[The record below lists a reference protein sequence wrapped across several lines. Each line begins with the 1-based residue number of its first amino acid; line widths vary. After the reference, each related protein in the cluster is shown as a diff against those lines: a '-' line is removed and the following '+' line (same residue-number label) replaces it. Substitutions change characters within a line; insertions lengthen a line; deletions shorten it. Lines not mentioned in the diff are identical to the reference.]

1 VVTTGQNTPLT
12 TPVTTPVTT
21 GSTPMLL
28 TLRQAVEATGVS
40 LSTMR
45 RRLRAGEFP
54 NARIDPETGAHLIAV
69 PDLLA
74 AGFTLTK
81 APGPRDHRDHRGQLR
96 GDQGSDHP
104 VTTPVTTP
112 MTTPLGTSQRAP
124 EMVID
129 VTADEVQR
137 LRDEVAEL
145 RERATRAEVE
155 AARAQAM
162 ANERGAALAD
172 VRLALRAITAA
183 SEQQEQQPLAVIV
196 QEVPSIVPMS
206 STTSGEASEP
216 PQRRGLFARWRQR

>member
-1 VVTTGQNTPLT
+1 
-12 TPVTTPVTT
+12 
-21 GSTPMLL
+21 MLL

-54 NARIDPETGAHLIAV
+54 NAQVDPQTGAHLIAV

-81 APGPRDHRDHRGQLR
+81 APGPREHRDHPGQPR

-104 VTTPVTTP
+104 VTIPVTTP
-112 MTTPLGTSQRAP
+112 RGTPQRAP
-124 EMVID
+124 EVVID
-129 VTADEVQR
+129 VTDDEVQR

-155 AARAQAM
+155 AARAQAV
-162 ANERGAALAD
+162 ADERAAALAD

-183 SEQQEQQPLAVIV
+183 SEQREQQPPAVV
-196 QEVPSIVPMS
+196 VHEVPSTVPMTRTP
-206 STTSGEASEP
+206 STTPAAAPDEPSSEQP
-216 PQRRGLFARWRQR
+216 RRRGLFGRWRQR